1 METIEILT
9 TNAQVAELAELLAAE
24 TTIAVDLE
32 ADSMHN
38 YQEKVCLIQVS
49 TPERT
54 VLIDP
59 LTAPDLS
66 PLQPVFANPG
76 IRKIFHAADYDLRS
90 LKRDFDLEING
101 LFDTMICA
109 QLLGEERIGLADLLR
124 KYFSV
129 ALDKKYQ
136 RADWSQRPL
145 PAEMVR
151 YAAEDTCHLHR
162 LVEIFE
168 ERLEKLGRM
177 SWCTEEFALMEQVR
191 FAEVDGPLCL
201 RFKGAG
207 ILTRRELGV
216 LEKLLQWR
224 EQEGA
229 RLNRPVYKVL
239 GGKSLMELAQRM
251 PRENGNLRGIEGLS
265 PRLIE
270 RYGRA
275 LLAAVREGVK
285 IPEAELPTFPRLPRR
300 AKDPRLE
307 EKVKLLKKW
316 RQKEAAKYALEPGVL
331 INNAALEVLV
341 QANPQSVADL
351 DDVAG
356 LKNWQKNELG
366 KGLLE
371 ALGGAVF

>member
-1 METIEILT
+1 MEQTEILI
-9 TNAQVAELAELLAAE
+9 TNAQVAELAGLLAKE

-49 TPERT
+49 TLQKT

-59 LTAPDLS
+59 LAATDLS
-66 PLQPVFANPG
+66 PLHAVFTNPE

-90 LKRDFDLEING
+90 LKRDFDLTIDG
-101 LFDTMICA
+101 LFDTMISA

-129 ALDKKYQ
+129 ELDKKYQ

-168 ERLEKLGRM
+168 KRLEEKGRI
-177 SWCTEEFALMEQVR
+177 SWATEEFALMEEVR
-191 FAEVDGPLCL
+191 FAEVDGPICL

-207 ILTRRELGV
+207 TLSRRELGV
-216 LEKLLQWR
+216 LEKLMQWR
-224 EQEGA
+224 EKEGE
-229 RLNRPVYKVL
+229 RHDRPVYKIL
-239 GGKSLMELAQRM
+239 GNKPLMALAQRM
-251 PRENGNLRGIEGLS
+251 PRDKNNLRGIEGLS

-275 LLAAVREGVK
+275 LMAAVREGLEM
-285 IPEAELPTFPRLPRR
+285 PEAELPKFPRQPRR
-300 AKDPRLE
+300 GAKDPSIE
-307 EKVKLLKKW
+307 ERVKTLKKW
-316 RQKEAAKYALEPGVL
+316 RQDEAARFALEPGVL
-331 INNAALEVLV
+331 INNAALEALASV
-341 QANPQSVADL
+341 NPQSVADL
-351 DDVAG
+351 DEVTC
-356 LKNWQKNELG
+356 LKNWQKKELG
-366 KGLLE
+366 ESLL
-371 ALGGAVF
+371 ATLAR

>member
-1 METIEILT
+1 MEQIEILT
-9 TNAQVAELAELLAAE
+9 TNAQVAELAELLAKE

-49 TPERT
+49 TEQKT

-59 LTAPDLS
+59 LAATDLS
-66 PLQPVFANPG
+66 PLHAVFSNPE

-90 LKRDFDLEING
+90 LKRDFNLTIDG
-101 LFDTMICA
+101 LFDTMISA

-129 ALDKKYQ
+129 ELDKKYQ

-151 YAAEDTCHLHR
+151 YAAEDTSHLHR

-168 ERLEKLGRM
+168 KRLEEKARI
-177 SWCTEEFALMEQVR
+177 SWAMEEFALMEDVR
-191 FAEVDGPLCL
+191 FAEVDGPICL

-207 ILTRRELGV
+207 TLSPRELGV

-224 EQEGA
+224 EKEGE
-229 RLNRPVYKVL
+229 RLNRPVYKVM
-239 GGKSLMELAQRM
+239 GNKSLLALALRM
-251 PRENGNLRGIEGLS
+251 PRDKANLKGLEGLS

-275 LLAAVREGVK
+275 LMSAVREGLET
-285 IPEAELPTFPRLPRR
+285 PEAELPKFPRLPRR
-300 AKDPRLE
+300 GAKDPSIE
-307 EKVKLLKKW
+307 ERVKTLKKW
-316 RQKEAAKYALEPGVL
+316 RQEQAARLALDPGVL
-331 INNAALEVLV
+331 INNAALEGLAA
-341 QANPQSVADL
+341 ANPQSTQAL
-351 DDVAG
+351 DEVVG
-356 LKNWQKNELG
+356 LKNWQKKELG
-366 KGLLE
+366 ESLL
-371 ALGGAVF
+371 ATLA